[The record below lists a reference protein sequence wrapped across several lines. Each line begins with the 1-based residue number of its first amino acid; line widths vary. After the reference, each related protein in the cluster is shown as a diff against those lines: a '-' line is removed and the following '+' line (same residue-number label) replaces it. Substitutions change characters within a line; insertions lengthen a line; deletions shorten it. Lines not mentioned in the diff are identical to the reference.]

1 MKQYRMPLILGCIA
15 LILAGLS
22 LIIGVIELIQ
32 KGMTTNTMFAAI
44 IFVAGS
50 LSGFNL
56 MRLHRQLKN
65 RKPPANTTDG
75 DATAPPPNDVPDKS

>member
-1 MKQYRMPLILGCIA
+1 MPLILGCIA

-65 RKPPANTTDG
+65 RKPPANKADV
-75 DATAPPPNDVPDKS
+75 DATATAANEASDKS